1 MLSLGVSSFITQ
13 ISIVIVMA
21 VVNNLLTKCGAD
33 SAYGSEIPIAVVGIV
48 MKVNQLVISA
58 MVGIASGAQPI
69 IGFNYGAQNYE
80 RVKKVFGAVV
90 ICAEILAVVAFALY
104 QLIPVQII
112 SIFGKENA
120 LYNEF
125 AEKCFRIYLLA
136 TVLNGFQTVSG
147 LFMQSIGKP
156 VHATWISLSRRII
169 FFIPAQFILSAVFGL
184 MGVLWATPI
193 ADTLAFTLALIL
205 TIRECRRLKPVPGK
219 FGKETAE

>member
-1 MLSLGVSSFITQ
+1 
-13 ISIVIVMA
+13 
-21 VVNNLLTKCGAD
+21 
-33 SAYGSEIPIAVVGIV
+33 
-48 MKVNQLVISA
+48 
-58 MVGIASGAQPI
+58 
-69 IGFNYGAQNYE
+69 
-80 RVKKVFGAVV
+80 
-90 ICAEILAVVAFALY
+90 VAFSLY

-112 SIFGKENA
+112 SIFGKESA

-156 VHATWISLSRRII
+156 VHATWISLSRQII

-219 FGKETAE
+219 FRKETAK